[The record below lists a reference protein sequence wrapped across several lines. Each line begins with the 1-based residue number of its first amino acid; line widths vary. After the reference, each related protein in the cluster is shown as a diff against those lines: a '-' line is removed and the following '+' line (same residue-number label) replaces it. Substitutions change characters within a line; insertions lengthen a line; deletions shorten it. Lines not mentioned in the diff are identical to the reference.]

1 MIAPEIKAQVTHVMK
16 HMKTF
21 GDDLRELGVD
31 LADVNPRLLLRNAR
45 AQDARV
51 VCYFVLIDGGDG
63 AIACARRRNHKAVRR
78 WRARR
83 RRYPAQVYNH
93 DGWAARIR
101 CLLCFSRYSQ
111 MQRVAHTFVYQN
123 CDWSK
128 VWGSAALSTAT
139 FCTTLRQAT
148 LPAP

>member
-63 AIACARRRNHKAVRR
+63 AETWARRRNYKAVRR

-83 RRYPAQVYNH
+83 RRYPPQVINH
-93 DGWAARIR
+93 DGWAARMR
-101 CLLCFSRYSQ
+101 CLLCFSRYSPA
-111 MQRVAHTFVYQN
+111 QRVRAHVR
-123 CDWSK
+123 
-128 VWGSAALSTAT
+128 VPE
-139 FCTTLRQAT
+139 LRLVKGLGQRGPVHGYF
-148 LPAP
+148 LHHAPTGNTVP